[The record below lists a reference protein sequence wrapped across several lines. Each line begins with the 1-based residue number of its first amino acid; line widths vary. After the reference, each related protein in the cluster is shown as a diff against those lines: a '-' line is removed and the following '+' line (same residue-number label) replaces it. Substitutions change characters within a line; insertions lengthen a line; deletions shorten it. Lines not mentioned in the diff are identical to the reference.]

1 MTDGSGTADHTPM
14 PHGGIWAALNYADAT
29 AGIRFL
35 IDILGF
41 EEQLVVPG
49 EEPGVVVHS
58 QLRWPEGG
66 VVQAASA
73 NRPDNPFSQ
82 RAVGSQS
89 LYVITA
95 DPMAVY
101 QRCLEADAEVL
112 MTPESP
118 EYDPNGTVFTIADP
132 EGNLWSFGTYTGAG

>member
-1 MTDGSGTADHTPM
+1 MA
-14 PHGGIWAALNYADAT
+14 GGIWAALSYGDAV

-35 IDILGF
+35 VDVLGF

-49 EEPGVVVHS
+49 EREGVIEHS

-73 NRPDNPFSQ
+73 NRPGNIFSE
-82 RAVGSQS
+82 VPPGTQS

-95 DPMAVY
+95 DPMGVY
-101 QRCLEADAEVL
+101 RRCADAGVEVVSPL
-112 MTPESP
+112 ESP
-118 EYDPNGTVFTIADP
+118 EYDPEGTAFTIRDP
-132 EGNLWSFGTYTGAG
+132 EGNLWSFGTYAGEG